1 MILAKGKVLKTEDT
15 KLVLNN
21 LKIQIIR
28 TLVKPALNPKVV
40 IKACD
45 KLSKKFTAGAYDHIT
60 KKLQEEGIIT
70 FEQIEFVSRLLSKEH
85 LMYKMKTELGNDCF
99 FIDDWKPL
107 YSKQERKRKYYP
119 LGVLFHIAAGNLDG
133 LPAYS
138 VIEGLLVGNIN
149 ILKLPGADKGLSIL
163 LLSELITIEPLLA
176 DYIYVF
182 DTPSNDIKAMKQMA
196 YLSDGIIVWGGDE
209 VVKAVRNQ
217 VSPDKKIIEWGH
229 KISFAYVTQNRLAS
243 NKKESR
249 QSLDH
254 SLRGLAK
261 HIFETNQLLCS
272 SCQGVYLDT
281 NDMNE
286 VYKFSEGFL
295 KILEEI
301 AKEFPRLDKGIRAQI
316 NLQVY
321 NEELEGVSR
330 EQRIY
335 KGKGSS
341 IIARPKGQLQT
352 SLMFGNCWTMPLAKE
367 KIIQRLYRYRGY
379 LQTIGL
385 LSTEDERE
393 EYVDMF
399 ARAGAVRIMDG
410 KDMSRMFLGEAH
422 DGEYPLRR
430 YSRVVEY

>member
-15 KLVLNN
+15 SLVLND
-21 LKIQIIR
+21 LKVQIMQ
-28 TLVKPALNPKVV
+28 TLVKPGLNPLAV

-45 KLSKKFTAGAYDHIT
+45 KLAKKIAAGAYNYFT
-60 KKLQEEGIIT
+60 EKLQEEGIIT
-70 FEQIEFVSRLLSKEH
+70 SEQIEFVSQLISKDH
-85 LMYKMKTELGNDCF
+85 LIHKMKTELGEDCF
-99 FIDDWKPL
+99 FTDDWKPL
-107 YSKQERKRKYYP
+107 YSNQERKRKYYP

-138 VIEGLLVGNIN
+138 VIEGLLAGNIN
-149 ILKLPGADKGLSIL
+149 ILKLPGSDKGLSIL
-163 LLSELITIEPLLA
+163 LLSELIKIEPILA

-196 YLSDGIIVWGGDE
+196 YLSDGIVVWGGVE

-229 KISFAYVTQNRLAS
+229 KISFAYVTKNGITS
-243 NKKESR
+243 SKKETR
-249 QSLDH
+249 QSIDR

-272 SCQGVYLDT
+272 SCQGIFIDT
-281 NDMNE
+281 SDMNE
-286 VYKFSEGFL
+286 VYEFSRRFI
-295 KILEEI
+295 KILEET
-301 AKEFPRLDKGIRAQI
+301 AKEFPRLDKGVRAQI
-316 NLQVY
+316 NLQLY

-335 KGKGSS
+335 KGKGCS
-341 IIARPKGQLQT
+341 IIVRPKGQLGT
-352 SLMFGNCWTMPLAKE
+352 SLMFGNCWTMPLPKE

-393 EYVDMF
+393 EFVDIF
-399 ARAGAVRIMDG
+399 ARAGAVRIMEG

-430 YSRVVEY
+430 YSRLVEY